1 MAVQPDDAC
10 GEAEIDWRK
19 SNYNRMDRSLSGWK
33 DRNADFM
40 WMRPEMNWER
50 HAGGRG
56 LAMLFSAKGRFQC
69 ATALYRDLLFKQ
81 WYYHYNSLT

>member
-1 MAVQPDDAC
+1 MMHVERLRSI
-10 GEAEIDWRK
+10 GGRLI
-19 SNYNRMDRSLSGWK
+19 NYDRMDRSLSGWK

-56 LAMLFSAKGRFQC
+56 LAMLFSAKVASSVQQSYIVIFY
-69 ATALYRDLLFKQ
+69 L
-81 WYYHYNSLT
+81 NSAIIITIP